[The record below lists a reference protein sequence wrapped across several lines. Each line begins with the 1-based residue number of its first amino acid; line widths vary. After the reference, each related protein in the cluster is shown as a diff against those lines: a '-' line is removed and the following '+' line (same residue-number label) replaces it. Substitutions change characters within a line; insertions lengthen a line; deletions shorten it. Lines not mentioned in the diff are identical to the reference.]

1 MDLETDVGMDC
12 FFTRVS
18 INKYVNKLTRNKQ
31 TNKKKGCL
39 ELLQV
44 TVLSNGE
51 NSNLKEHNP
60 HQKKLS
66 TLPIFWNAQCKPL
79 TILYSC

>member
-1 MDLETDVGMDC
+1 MDC

-18 INKYVNKLTRNKQ
+18 INKYVNELTRNKQ

-79 TILYSC
+79 NLLHSC